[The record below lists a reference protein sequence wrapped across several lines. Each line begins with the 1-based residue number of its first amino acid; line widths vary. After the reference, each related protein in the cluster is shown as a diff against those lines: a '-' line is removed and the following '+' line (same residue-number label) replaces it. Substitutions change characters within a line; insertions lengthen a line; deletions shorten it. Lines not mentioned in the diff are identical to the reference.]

1 MRLSLLAVLLC
12 ASLFAHAQCEISN
25 LTVATGACQ
34 SNTTYAVTINFQVQN
49 STNDSFDV
57 WANNGVLLGTYALN
71 ARPLTI
77 PNFPYDGGANDVVK
91 VCIDDNLNCC
101 RVKEFPVPACINT
114 SPNCEIFNISVA
126 PGACN
131 GDSTYVLMITFQ
143 VQGAPNASFDLWAN
157 NQYIGVYPLTALPL
171 TIQQFPYNGGANDV
185 VKVCI
190 SDNPNCCKTIEF
202 PVPACITNPP
212 VNCEIFNLTVATG
225 ACNGDSTYVATI
237 NFQVQGTTNASF
249 DLWANNQY
257 IGFYPL
263 TALPL
268 TIQQF
273 PYNGGAN
280 DVVKVCIN
288 DNPNCCKIKEFPV
301 PACITNPPANCEI
314 FDLTVTTGACNDDS
328 TYVATIN
335 FQVQE
340 PTNALFEVWANNQY
354 IGYYPLTALPL
365 TIQHFP
371 YNGGANDV
379 VKVCIN
385 DNPNC
390 CKIKEFPVPACIN
403 TPVNCDIFDLIV
415 ITGDCTGDST
425 YAATIKFQTTNSGN
439 AQFKLWVNNQ
449 FLGSFPLSAL
459 PLNISNMPYN
469 GGTNDVVK
477 VCIVDMPDCCEI
489 KEFPVPSCLFNPD
502 CHIFDLQVLT
512 TGCLCGQFF
521 AVLTFNH
528 TGGGAQGF
536 DIAGNGTSYGNYSYT
551 QHQPIILGPLV
562 GDETTFYEFVV
573 RDHLI
578 TGCKDIYELGKIECP
593 DSPTFQAPGI
603 KAQLFLAPN
612 PVTDGLSVSASIA
625 GGVING
631 PGTVTILN
639 AEGRTV
645 RTLTVNN
652 AAAFSLKLGDLPAG
666 TYQLVLDTELG
677 RLNGLFNKM

>member
-77 PNFPYDGGANDVVK
+77 PNFPYDGGANDLVK

-101 RVKEFPVPACINT
+101 RIKEFPVPACINT
-114 SPNCEIFNISVA
+114 PPNCEIFDLSVA

-131 GDSTYVLMITFQ
+131 GDSTYVVMITFQ
-143 VQGAPNASFDLWAN
+143 VQGATNASFGVWAN
-157 NQYIGVYPLTALPL
+157 NQFIGSFPLTALPL

-190 SDNPNCCKTIEF
+190 NDNPNCCKTIEF

-212 VNCEIFNLTVATG
+212 VNCEIFNLTVATGACNGDSTYVATVNFQVQGTTNASFDIWANNQYVGFYPLTALPLTIQNFPYNGGTNDVVKVCINDNPNCCKIKEFPVPSCITNPPANCEIFNLTVATG

-257 IGFYPL
+257 IGYYPL

-301 PACITNPPANCEI
+301 PACI
-314 FDLTVTTGACNDDS
+314 
-328 TYVATIN
+328 
-335 FQVQE
+335 
-340 PTNALFEVWANNQY
+340 
-354 IGYYPLTALPL
+354 
-365 TIQHFP
+365 
-371 YNGGANDV
+371 
-379 VKVCIN
+379 
-385 DNPNC
+385 
-390 CKIKEFPVPACIN
+390 N
-403 TPVNCDIFDLIV
+403 TPVNCDIFDLLV
-415 ITGDCTGDST
+415 ITGDCTGDSS
-425 YAATIKFQTTNSGN
+425 YAATIKFQTTNPGN

-469 GGTNDVVK
+469 GGINDVVK
-477 VCIVDMPDCCEI
+477 VCIVDMPDCCET

-502 CHIFDLQVLT
+502 CNISDLQVLT

-536 DIAGNGTSYGNYSYT
+536 DIAGNGTSYGNYAYT
-551 QHQPIILGPLV
+551 QPQPIILGPLA
-562 GDETTFYEFVV
+562 GDETTNYEFVV

-578 TGCKDIYELGKIECP
+578 TGCKDVYELGKIECP
-593 DSPTFQAPGI
+593 DSPTFQAPGV

-631 PGTVTILN
+631 YGTVTILN

-645 RTLTVNN
+645 RTLTVSN

-677 RLNGLFNKM
+677 RLNGLFSKM

>member
-12 ASLFAHAQCEISN
+12 ASFFAHAQCSIFD

-34 SNTTYAVTINFQVQN
+34 SNTTYTVTINFQVQN

-57 WANNGVLLGTYALN
+57 WANNGVFLGTYALN

-77 PNFPYDGGANDVVK
+77 PNFPYDGGPKDVVK
-91 VCIDDNLNCC
+91 VCIDENLNCC
-101 RVKEFPVPACINT
+101 KTTEFPVPACLSNPPVCGISDLTVATGACQSNTTYTVTINFQVQNSTNDSFDVWANNGVFLGTYALNARPLTIPNFPYDGGPKDVVKVCIDENLNCCKTKEFPVPACINT
-114 SPNCEIFNISVA
+114 PPNCEIFDLTVA
-126 PGACN
+126 TGACN
-131 GDSTYVLMITFQ
+131 GDSTYVATINFQ
-143 VQGAPNASFDLWAN
+143 VQGATNASFDLWAN
-157 NQYIGVYPLTALPL
+157 NQYIGFYPLTALPL

-190 SDNPNCCKTIEF
+190 NDNPNCCKIKEF
-202 PVPACITNPP
+202 PVPACINTPA
-212 VNCEIFNLTVATG
+212 NCEIFDLTVATG

-237 NFQVQGTTNASF
+237 NFQVQGATNASF

-301 PACITNPPANCEI
+301 PACITTPA
-314 FDLTVTTGACNDDS
+314 
-328 TYVATIN
+328 
-335 FQVQE
+335 
-340 PTNALFEVWANNQY
+340 
-354 IGYYPLTALPL
+354 
-365 TIQHFP
+365 
-371 YNGGANDV
+371 
-379 VKVCIN
+379 
-385 DNPNC
+385 
-390 CKIKEFPVPACIN
+390 
-403 TPVNCDIFDLIV
+403 NCDIFDLIV

-425 YAATIKFQTTNSGN
+425 YAATIKFQTANSGN
-439 AQFKLWVNNQ
+439 TQFKLWVNNQ
-449 FLGSFPLSAL
+449 YLGNFPLSAL

-469 GGTNDVVK
+469 GGVNDVVK
-477 VCIVDMPDCCEI
+477 VCIVDMPDCCET
-489 KEFPVPSCLFNPD
+489 KEFPVPSCLFNAD
-502 CHIFDLQVLT
+502 CHISDLKVLT

-521 AVLTFNH
+521 AVLTFNQ

-536 DIAGNGTSYGNYSYT
+536 NIVGNGTNYGNYAYT
-551 QHQPIILGPLV
+551 QPQPIILGPLD

-578 TGCKDIYELGKIECP
+578 SGCKDVYELGKIECP
-593 DSPTFQAPGI
+593 DSPTFEAPGV

-625 GGVING
+625 GGAING
-631 PGTVTILN
+631 SGTVTILS

-645 RTLTVNN
+645 RTLPVSN
-652 AAAFSLKLGDLPAG
+652 AAAFSLQLGDLPAG

-677 RLNGLFNKM
+677 RLNGVFSKM